1 MQQLYEAQKGP
12 TLLIIRCKISF
23 SSSNNVST
31 LHKKLKAIPN
41 VYDSKV
47 SALWIVSLCFKSTF
61 CCFIMFLIELWIS
74 SWYIVVFIPFAC
86 TQPRPHF
93 FNLISYKSLVL
104 LDERYHTHKHDL
116 LEVYNTH
123 AILLFSMLFRI
134 WQYRDANGLSILRKW
149 CN

>member
-23 SSSNNVST
+23 SSPNNVST
-31 LHKKLKAIPN
+31 LDKKLKAIPN

-47 SALWIVSLCFKSTF
+47 SALWIVSLCFKLIF
-61 CCFIMFLIELWIS
+61 CC
-74 SWYIVVFIPFAC
+74 FIPFAC